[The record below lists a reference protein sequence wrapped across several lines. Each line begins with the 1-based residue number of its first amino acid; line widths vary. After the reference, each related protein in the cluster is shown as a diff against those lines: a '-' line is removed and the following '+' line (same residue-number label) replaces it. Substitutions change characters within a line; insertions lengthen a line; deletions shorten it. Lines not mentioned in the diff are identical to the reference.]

1 MHKSYVNIFLIM
13 SSRFRGRSPTLDRI
27 VSFDKDGVR
36 LVRPKHSHEPSAS
49 QVVNNIEYKNAL
61 LERLDQAKQFCADLW
76 EKINMNGTYY
86 GKERLL
92 NNMNVHLAVMY
103 SYINRTSIPMEFQQD
118 KTIEEHLKLI
128 AQEVNLLTNAAL
140 REEFL
145 AKGILILSTNE
156 CKEHLKKIDDYIK
169 NY

>member
-1 MHKSYVNIFLIM
+1 M
-13 SSRFRGRSPTLDRI
+13 SSRFRGRSPSLDRI
-27 VSFDKDGVR
+27 VSYDKDGVR

-92 NNMNVHLAVMY
+92 NSMNVHLASMY
-103 SYINRTSIPMEFQQD
+103 FYINRTIIPVNFQHD
-118 KTIEEHLKLI
+118 KTIAGYLRLI
-128 AQEVNLLTNAAL
+128 SQEVNLLTNAAL
-140 REEFL
+140 SEEFL
-145 AKGILILSTNE
+145 ADGILNLSTNE
-156 CKEHLKKIDDYIK
+156 CKEQLKNIDYYIES
-169 NY
+169 N